1 MKAIVLLNSG
11 AGTWLLQQGQR
22 LDQLVRAK
30 LTSLGVE
37 ADVRSIAG
45 SRLIDE
51 AQAAIKSDI
60 DVLVVG
66 GGDGTLSTI
75 AGILAGTRI
84 PLGILPLGTLNHFA
98 KDLCI
103 PLDLQRA
110 CEVIGAC
117 NIAAIDVGEVNGHVF
132 INNSSLGLYPR
143 MVRDRDAE
151 QRRTGKGKWAA
162 MLWAMMKTFRRFPLL
177 TVRLT
182 TDTHTAVRKSPL
194 VFVGNNCYQ
203 LDLFNIGSRA
213 CLNRGELSL
222 YVANA
227 QTRWGIIKLT
237 FRAMLGWLQQSRD
250 FDTYCLS
257 NCLIET
263 RRGKLHVA
271 LDGEVIQLQ
280 PPLKYRVRPASLR
293 VCVPAAVTELLGN
306 STPVADQ

>member
-11 AGTWLLQQGQR
+11 AGTLLLQQGQR
-22 LDQLVRAK
+22 LDQVVRDK
-30 LTSLGVE
+30 LTSLGIE

-45 SRLIDE
+45 SQLIDE
-51 AQAAIKSDI
+51 ATIAIKSNV

-75 AGILAGTRI
+75 AGILAGTQL

-98 KDLCI
+98 KDLGI

-110 CEVIGAC
+110 CEVIAAHS
-117 NIAAIDVGEVNGHVF
+117 IAAVDVGEVNGRVF
-132 INNSSLGLYPR
+132 INNSSLGLYPH
-143 MVRDRDAE
+143 MVRGRDAE
-151 QRRTGKGKWAA
+151 QRRTGTGKWAA
-162 MLWAMMKTFRRFPLL
+162 MLLAMIKTFRRFPLL

-227 QTRWGIIKLT
+227 QTRWGIVKLT
-237 FRAMLGWLQQSRD
+237 FRAMLGWLQQARD
-250 FDTYCLS
+250 FDTFCLS
-257 NCLIET
+257 SCLIET

-271 LDGEVIQLQ
+271 VDGEVIELRA
-280 PPLKYRVRPASLR
+280 PLEYRVRPASLR
-293 VCVPAAVTELLGN
+293 VCLPVAATELLGN
-306 STPVADQ
+306 STPATDQ